1 MLQSSGSRS
10 GHIAEPVR
18 LHLRSAAP
26 HPRGPGAACAGSSD
40 AVRAPHRRDART
52 PATVRRRAQRRHGDA
67 RGLEVSPVRL
77 LKNQLVQRQI
87 GNRFAQPA
95 ILSLK
100 LLQTL
105 DLFDLQPAKLLAPPI
120 IRHLTQSDLTDR
132 LCRALA
138 LRNQHINLPKLRYYL
153 LRLVS
158 FPWHCSPPRCQKTYL
173 RVDHFSEGGS
183 VRHCGSCPTV
193 RHVRDV
199 DASLVF
205 KQLRRQ
211 M

>member
-18 LHLRSAAP
+18 LHLPSAAP
-26 HPRGPGAACAGSSD
+26 HPRDLGAACAGSSD

-120 IRHLTQSDLTDR
+120 IRHLTQKRSDGSPLP
-132 LCRALA
+132 CFGLA
-138 LRNQHINLPKLRYYL
+138 KPAHLPAEASL
-153 LRLVS
+153 L
-158 FPWHCSPPRCQKTYL
+158 SPPACI
-173 RVDHFSEGGS
+173 VS
-183 VRHCGSCPTV
+183 VALQS
-193 RHVRDV
+193 
-199 DASLVF
+199 SS
-205 KQLRRQ
+205 
-211 M
+211 